1 MAQPTPYNP
10 TTDFSQEEANNVAG
24 RSTVRTSA
32 VDAEL
37 SAIALTIGQILVN
50 LAILQRD
57 DTKVANEIIHPD
69 SLDPNTRALMTG
81 KWNIRGAWAA
91 ATDYRIGDLVTES
104 DDSWVCA
111 VDHTSASSFA
121 TDEAAGRWVRLSGV
135 SHRALASVSPGEGA
149 SLVGI
154 EDTGGLF
161 TATDVEAALAEIL
174 SRLGAVTTGDGASM
188 VGIEDAGDLFA
199 AGNVEAAL
207 AEILNRL
214 AAATTGDGA
223 SMVGIED
230 AMGYY
235 TGADVEEILAE
246 IGAQLVPASTTA
258 QGFVELATVN
268 EAAAGTDAARAVTP
282 EALAGAAS
290 MQVLLASMAYNRE
303 TKIVDSSGLA
313 SDQLGKA
320 VAISADAATFIATK
334 NQWVFCYVKSAG
346 QWVLQGQ
353 FRATDASIGYISS
366 VALSADGNTAV
377 IGYYAANDGTN
388 FGVAYVFTRSGSS
401 WTQQG
406 KLSASDGAATH
417 FGLSVAI
424 SADGNTV
431 ACGAYQSDVG
441 GQTDAGAVYVYA
453 RSGSQWSEQQ
463 KIQNATPEAFE
474 YFGYAVSLSA
484 SGDVLGIGA
493 YGADV
498 STNQNQG
505 RVYVF
510 RRSGGTWA
518 QDVSLTASDGAANN
532 NLGKSVSVSASGDA
546 VVAGAP
552 QATISGEALRGAAYI
567 YRKSG
572 TAWTEFDKLFSN
584 PGDLYF
590 GTELKISADGK
601 TILATSPNAT
611 VNSIASAGKVYVFEY
626 EQAAWR
632 ETNQVYAQD
641 TATDDSGFGD
651 SLALSPNAHVAV
663 CGAPNFDETNA
674 NQGAVY
680 VFEKVVS

>member
-32 VDAEL
+32 LDAEL

-69 SLDPNTRALMTG
+69 ALAPSTRALMTG
-81 KWNIRGAWAA
+81 KWSIRGSWST
-91 ATDYRIGDLVTES
+91 ATDYRIGDLITES
-104 DDSWVCA
+104 EDSWVCA
-111 VDHTSASSFA
+111 EDHTSAASFA

-135 SHRALASVSPGEGA
+135 SHRALASVGQGEGA

-154 EDTGGLF
+154 EDAGGLF
-161 TATDVEAALAEIL
+161 SATDVEAALAEIL
-174 SRLGAVTTGDGASM
+174 NRLAAVSTGDGASM
-188 VGIEDAGDLFA
+188 VGIEDAGNLYA

-214 AAATTGDGA
+214 AAASTGDGA

-246 IGAQLVPASTTA
+246 IGAQLIPASTTA

-268 EAAAGTDAARAVTP
+268 EAAAGSDPARVVTP

-290 MQVLLASMAYNRE
+290 MQVLLSAMAYNKE
-303 TKIVDSSGLA
+303 TKIVDSAGL
-313 SDQLGKA
+313 SSEQLGKSI
-320 VAISADAATFIATK
+320 AISADAATLIAAK
-334 NQWVFCYVKSAG
+334 NQWVLCYVKSAG
-346 QWVLQGQ
+346 QWTLQGQ

-377 IGYYAANDGTN
+377 IGYYTATDGTN
-388 FGVAYVFTRSGSS
+388 QGVAYVFTRSGSS

-406 KLSASDGAATH
+406 KLSASDGAAGY
-417 FGLSVAI
+417 FGFSVAI
-424 SADGNTV
+424 SADGNTA
-431 ACGAYQSDVG
+431 ACGAYLSDVG
-441 GQTDAGAVYVYA
+441 GQTDAGAVYVYV
-453 RSGSQWSEQQ
+453 RSGSQWTEQQ
-463 KIQNATPEAFE
+463 KIANALPEAFE

-484 SGDVLGIGA
+484 SGDVIGIGA

-498 STNQNQG
+498 STNQDQG
-505 RVYVF
+505 RLYIF

-518 QDVSLTASDGAANN
+518 QDASLTASDGAANN
-532 NLGKSVSVSASGDA
+532 NLGKSVSVSASGDV

-552 QATISGEALRGAAYI
+552 QATISGEALRGAVYI

-572 TAWTEFDKLFSN
+572 SSWSQFDKLFSN

-590 GTELKISADGK
+590 GTYLVISADAE

-611 VNSIASAGKVYVFEY
+611 VNSISGAGKAYVFEY
-626 EQAAWR
+626 EHAAWR
-632 ETNQVYAQD
+632 ETNQLYAND
-641 TATDDSGFGD
+641 TGANDSGFGNG
-651 SLALSPNAHVAV
+651 LALSPNGHVAV
-663 CGAPNFDETNA
+663 CGASGFDETYA
-674 NQGAVY
+674 DQGAVY
-680 VFEKVVS
+680 VFEKAVS